1 MTTSRPILI
10 GMTGCGKS
18 TVGKEL
24 ARLAG
29 FSFVDLDEMLVKG
42 EGKTPREIFD
52 EQGEDYFRKLEHGY
66 LLKALELENAVISC
80 GGGVVLLE
88 ENRKALAGQEV
99 IWIVRSGDAVLQ
111 HKGVLSRPPVNG
123 DPENYKRL
131 YRARRRLYATC
142 AKTVIG
148 NVDSWQCAADL
159 ARMYGYVK

>member
-24 ARLAG
+24 ARLAE
-29 FSFVDLDEMLVKG
+29 FSFVDLDEMLIEG

-52 EQGEDYFRKLEHGY
+52 EKGEEYFRKLEHSY
-66 LLKALELENAVISC
+66 LLKALEMEKAVISC

-99 IWIVRSGDAVLQ
+99 IWIVRSVDSVLQ
-111 HKGVLSRPPVNG
+111 HKGVLSRPPING
-123 DPENYKRL
+123 DPDNYRML
-131 YRARRRLYATC
+131 YSSRRRFYASC
-142 AKTVIG
+142 AKTVIE
-148 NVDSWQCAADL
+148 NIDSRRCALEL
-159 ARMYGYVK
+159 ARMYGYVE